1 MEELHALVDY
11 ENVQPGL
18 EELSKL
24 APGFTDVWLFHG
36 PHQDG
41 QARQLAMAHDRVT
54 LVPRSGK
61 GKNALDFHL
70 SFYLGYVAARHP
82 DAHLVV
88 VANDKGYDPML
99 LHATSLGFI
108 VKRVAFEA
116 ERVPAVKKVA
126 PAKAAASAKKAAQTA
141 KPAPAKKTPAAKAPV
156 FAKKAP
162 AKKAAAKK
170 APVKKVPIA
179 KASANSA
186 AVKKSPAKA
195 ATPAKRAVQPSPAAV
210 ADPKEFIR
218 VKKALAK
225 MGNERPQKLK
235 SFLRHVESMLGKH
248 STPAALAAL
257 IQKLVQENVVHMAGD
272 VVSYR

>member
-1 MEELHALVDY
+1 MKEIHALVDF
-11 ENVQPGL
+11 ENVQPAL

-41 QARQLAMAHDRVT
+41 QAKQLAMAHDRVT
-54 LVPRSGK
+54 LIPRSGE

-70 SFYLGYVAARHP
+70 SFYLGYVAAKHP

-99 LHATSLGFI
+99 VHATTLGFT
-108 VKRVAFEA
+108 VRRVGFEA
-116 ERVPAVKKVA
+116 KKVVAVKKVA
-126 PAKAAASAKKAAQTA
+126 PANAAASAKKAAQTA
-141 KPAPAKKTPAAKAPV
+141 KPAPAKKTPAAKASV
-156 FAKKAP
+156 LAKKAP

-170 APVKKVPIA
+170 APVKKAPIA
-179 KASANSA
+179 KAVTSSAHA
-186 AVKKSPAKA
+186 KKTPVKA
-195 ATPAKRAVQPSPAAV
+195 ATPAKKGVQPSPAAV
-210 ADPKEFIR
+210 AERKEFIR